1 MTEKRQI
8 SDGRLEE
15 MLLSLRQSDEAEESI
30 QPPVINTF
38 RLQMEAKRRRE
49 KRQVQAVTLA
59 AWFSVTATIALIA
72 YFALVMLPKI
82 ERTFS
87 PETRRIILQVK
98 QSFASYGV
106 VFAVLGAVM
115 LLGYLLSAALL
126 IAKMDVLLKKHD

>member
-38 RLQMEAKRRRE
+38 RLQMEAERRRE
-49 KRQVQAVTLA
+49 KRQVQAVTLV